1 MSTEQHTECINFSS
15 PAATSCGE
23 LHIDVILLQEIWQ
36 PPERIFTIRNFSALL
51 TKIRTGK
58 VGGRVAI
65 VAHKHVRSVH
75 LIEYEAD
82 GLQAVWA
89 EVGCGKVRTAV
100 GSIYNIYIPPGDIAA
115 LELLDDV
122 ISRILQNHSNL
133 RCSGV
138 HLLDVSIRS

>member
-1 MSTEQHTECINFSS
+1 MKCVNCGGTHPSSTSKCEAFTKRHEMSTEQHTECINFST

-100 GSIYNIYIPPGDIAA
+100 GSIYNIS
-115 LELLDDV
+115 V
-122 ISRILQNHSNL
+122 KNL
-133 RCSGV
+133 TV
-138 HLLDVSIRS
+138 